1 MDIKTYDKI
10 IDEVYEKYITN
21 DIGWEDTPPKDLFI
35 NEIKTNPE
43 FSKKWGLKVE
53 ERELNFYERKKI
65 MDDYCLINSMFPIG
79 LRMPFNDASIKSY
92 FEVCDGYHIPSK
104 LIKIEYNGKTI
115 EIYK

>member
-1 MDIKTYDKI
+1 MDIKTYNKI
-10 IDEVYEKYITN
+10 IDEVYEKYTTN

-35 NEIKTNPE
+35 NEIKNNPE

-53 ERELNFYERKKI
+53 ERELSFDERKE
-65 MDDYCLINSMFPIG
+65 LIIKYTNDNSLLPIG
-79 LRMPFNDASIKSY
+79 FSVPFGEESNKKY
-92 FEVCDGYHIPSK
+92 LKVCDRYHIPSK